1 MTDDIHYPSRSPCN
15 RSTTQRPPCNRRSL
29 RPDPYQ
35 SSEGVTALSCKLRA
49 LKQYRR
55 ERAPVEKL
63 GQAVVECTALP
74 AVLRPRPPPRHHHR
88 TELPTSRRQPERSA
102 PCRVAVGLSVR
113 DHTAGG
119 RSHADVEVLMSGPP
133 HSALREDAHASRLRP
148 KPQTRIRSCPGSL
161 PLTAGAP
168 RKPTPASPTHRLAS
182 LSPSL

>member
-1 MTDDIHYPSRSPCN
+1 M
-15 RSTTQRPPCNRRSL
+15 
-29 RPDPYQ
+29 
-35 SSEGVTALSCKLRA
+35 SCKLRA

-133 HSALREDAHASRLRP
+133 HSALREDAHASRPRP
-148 KPQTRIRSCPGSL
+148 KPRTRIRRCPGSSS
-161 PLTAGAP
+161 LTAGAP
-168 RKPTPASPTHRLAS
+168 RRPTPASPTHRLAS
-182 LSPSL
+182 LSPSLWVGEAGVGFLGAPAVSGKLPGQLRIRVCGFGRSRDA